1 MYTHL
6 SETVPQP
13 PEVLLPCEPY
23 PTLKDCVTR
32 TGDQAHGAARVMVI
46 CSTNRGV
53 YIFCTTC
60 ASSIEDNRMA
70 QVLVPESCIVYLD
83 SYE

>member
-32 TGDQAHGAARVMVI
+32 TGDQAHGAARVIVI
-46 CSTNRGV
+46 CSTRDEV
-53 YIFCTTC
+53 CVV
-60 ASSIEDNRMA
+60 
-70 QVLVPESCIVYLD
+70 VLYLLHNMRLKYGRQ
-83 SYE
+83 SYGTSLGP